1 MQRKPALSPPL
12 FTQSIYLLKSFM
24 YLGRKLLDLYSC
36 ERLTL
41 EQEIKEASNTLD
53 RSNNKS
59 IDMPRLP
66 SSIFSEMFHA
76 DVEHHRQSLL
86 RKVVFSTQFSDA
98 PPELNWLKVHFL
110 TSVSSFVKNS

>member
-1 MQRKPALSPPL
+1 
-12 FTQSIYLLKSFM
+12 
-24 YLGRKLLDLYSC
+24 
-36 ERLTL
+36 
-41 EQEIKEASNTLD
+41 
-53 RSNNKS
+53 
-59 IDMPRLP
+59 
-66 SSIFSEMFHA
+66 MFHA